1 MQWKTIRNAI
11 SECFKD
17 ISNHIHSL
25 PLVTHLDAKGYYATF
40 GVSEKSSYIEIKRA
54 YRRLARRYHPDRNN
68 SSFAEDMIKKLNIAF
83 EILSDDV
90 KRSEYDK
97 MTYDTNPASEQEH
110 TDPSPSETRSSSSP
124 SNTDNVNFDFNYG
137 KVRAH
142 DAAQATITQFL
153 DIPKGRFH
161 ISIESSLCMA
171 FGTCERI
178 APNIFILDKN
188 KRINPKARVESEV
201 GEDFETLLA
210 AAQNC
215 PTRAIKIVD
224 RYTGE
229 QIYP

>member
-1 MQWKTIRNAI
+1 M
-11 SECFKD
+11 
-17 ISNHIHSL
+17 
-25 PLVTHLDAKGYYATF
+25 DAKGYYAMF
-40 GVSEKSSYIEIKRA
+40 GLSEKSSYVEIKRA

-90 KRSEYDK
+90 KRKEYDK
-97 MTYDTNPASEQEH
+97 MTYDIKLAAEQER
-110 TDPSPSETRSSSSP
+110 TSPPSQTESSSSP
-124 SNTDNVNFDFNYG
+124 SNGHVNVDFNYG
-137 KVRAH
+137 KVATH

-161 ISIESSLCMA
+161 ITIELSLCMA

-178 APNIFILDKN
+178 APSIFILDKN